1 MNRLILSQPAQHPAG
16 RCTVVCITD
25 QFHCE
30 KLIRAGRLIA
40 DLSKTALAVVNVSSP
55 DLSKN
60 DARALEYLFRI
71 SKESGAQMT
80 VLYSDRPLQELER
93 FIRGQKAQNVV
104 TGEAAQKSSMLPG
117 LWKKCAGV
125 QFFTVKKD
133 GSFSETEEPS
143 FIA

>member
-1 MNRLILSQPAQHPAG
+1 MNRLILSQPAQHPLK
-16 RCTVVCITD
+16 RYTVVCITD

-40 DLSKTALAVVNVSSP
+40 DLSKTALAAVNVSSP
-55 DLSKN
+55 DLTKN
-60 DARALEYLFRI
+60 DAKALEYLFQI
-71 SKESGAQMT
+71 SKENGAEMT
-80 VLYSDRPLQELER
+80 VLYADKPLQELEK
-93 FIRGQKAQNVV
+93 FIHERKAKNVV
-104 TGEAAQKSSMLPG
+104 TGVAAQKESMLPE
-117 LWKKCAGV
+117 LWKKCTDV